1 MMRRE
6 RGKQQTNKPTNQ
18 NTKRK
23 IAATINLS
31 TIIKCCCREE
41 KRREEKREMKKMKK
55 IKKERKILTW
65 VLSERMN
72 AQMGFAKILHPD
84 CSKFSKR
91 NPFLSHGAA
100 MSTNHHLISFF
111 FTLLLWIA
119 LMGILLACVE
129 MRMMMIM
136 MLLCVCLLV

>member
-1 MMRRE
+1 
-6 RGKQQTNKPTNQ
+6 
-18 NTKRK
+18 
-23 IAATINLS
+23 
-31 TIIKCCCREE
+31 
-41 KRREEKREMKKMKK
+41 
-55 IKKERKILTW
+55 
-65 VLSERMN
+65 MN

-91 NPFLSHGAA
+91 NPFLSHEQP

>member
-1 MMRRE
+1 
-6 RGKQQTNKPTNQ
+6 
-18 NTKRK
+18 
-23 IAATINLS
+23 
-31 TIIKCCCREE
+31 
-41 KRREEKREMKKMKK
+41 
-55 IKKERKILTW
+55 
-65 VLSERMN
+65 
-72 AQMGFAKILHPD
+72 
-84 CSKFSKR
+84 
-91 NPFLSHGAA
+91 